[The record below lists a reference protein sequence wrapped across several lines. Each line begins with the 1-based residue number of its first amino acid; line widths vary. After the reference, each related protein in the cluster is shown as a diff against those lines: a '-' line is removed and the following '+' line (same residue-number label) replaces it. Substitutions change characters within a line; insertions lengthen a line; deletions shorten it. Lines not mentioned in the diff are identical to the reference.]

1 MTECARKEPL
11 VKIVYVS
18 FSPNFILIKI
28 VRIIIFYF
36 FLDEGSCQQSTES
49 PIEFSDSDTDSE
61 AASDSGSGSDTEE
74 DAQTPSKV
82 HLLRHFKGK
91 QMTVSLFKR

>member
-1 MTECARKEPL
+1 M
-11 VKIVYVS
+11 
-18 FSPNFILIKI
+18 IKI
-28 VRIIIFYF
+28 VPIKIFSF
-36 FLDEGSCQQSTES
+36 FLDEGSCQQSIES

-61 AASDSGSGSDTEE
+61 AASDSGSGSGSGSDTEE